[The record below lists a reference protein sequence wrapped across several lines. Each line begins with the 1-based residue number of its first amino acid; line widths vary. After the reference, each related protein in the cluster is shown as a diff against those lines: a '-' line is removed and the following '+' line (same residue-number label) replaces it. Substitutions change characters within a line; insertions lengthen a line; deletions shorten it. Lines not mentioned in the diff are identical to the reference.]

1 MIDRLL
7 FNLRGK
13 LRSIHYRFIGNGE
26 LFMRRVRKI
35 KMQMRRF
42 WS

>member
-7 FNLRGK
+7 FNLRGE
-13 LRSIHYRFIGNGE
+13 LQSIHYWFIGNGE
-26 LFMRRVRKI
+26 LLRRRVRKI
-35 KMQMRRF
+35 KMRRF